1 MIISDLNYLEVINE
15 AQVVGAGGGI
25 TVNKDVDIDV
35 NTSLDTDVDID
46 INKDLDA
53 DLNFNSSV
61 DITGNLATVTFD
73 VTAIGNNTASEADI
87 SVVATDGLSEVSGSL
102 FAAVD

>member
-15 AQVVGAGGGI
+15 AGVVGGTGGI
-25 TVNKDVDIDV
+25 TVDKDVDIDF
-35 NTSLDTDVDID
+35 D
-46 INKDLDA
+46 
-53 DLNFNSSV
+53 SSV

-73 VTAIGNNTASEADI
+73 VTAIGNNTVAEADI
-87 SVVATDGLSEVSGSL
+87 SVVATDGLSEASGSL

>member
-15 AQVVGAGGGI
+15 TSVFGAGGGV
-25 TVNKDVDIDV
+25 TVDKDVDIDV
-35 NTSLDTDVDID
+35 DTDLDTDVDID

-61 DITGNLATVTFD
+61 DVTGNLATITFD
-73 VTAIGNNTASEADI
+73 ATGIGNNTVSEADI
-87 SVVATDGLSEVSGSL
+87 SVVATEGLSEVSGSI
-102 FAAVD
+102 FVAVD

>member
-15 AQVVGAGGGI
+15 TKVVGGI
-25 TVNKDVDIDV
+25 SVDKTVDIDV
-35 NTSLDTDVDID
+35 NTDLDTDVNID

-53 DLNFNSSV
+53 DLDFDSNV

-87 SVVATDGLSEVSGSL
+87 SVVATSGLSEVSGSL